1 MGDSF
6 SDRMDAQRVILKQIN
21 QIAWPR
27 EELFALSE
35 DAIQRWLSVNR
46 LGEDNKVVKLAR
58 EAGDALLFLANAS
71 QEQVSPEYSSRTFTV
86 TAILERLRLAVTS
99 AAPARTAD

>member
-1 MGDSF
+1 MSDSF
-6 SDRMDAQRVILKQIN
+6 SDRMDAQRAILKQIN
-21 QIAWPR
+21 QVTWPK

-46 LGEDNKVVKLAR
+46 LGEDYEVVKLAR

-71 QEQVSPEYSSRTFTV
+71 QEQVSPEYLSRTANV
-86 TAILERLRLAVTS
+86 TAILERISKAMASQKLVS
-99 AAPARTAD
+99 